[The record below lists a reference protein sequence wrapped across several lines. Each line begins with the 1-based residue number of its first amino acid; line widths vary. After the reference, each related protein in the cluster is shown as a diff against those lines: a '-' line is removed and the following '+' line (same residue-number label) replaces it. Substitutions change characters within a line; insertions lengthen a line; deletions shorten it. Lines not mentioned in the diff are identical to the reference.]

1 VSLLVNPLQPKPQP
15 LYQKVKRHIRALIAD
30 DRLRPD
36 SRIPSENQLVRE
48 LKVSRMTINRALRE
62 LTAEGLLVRI
72 QGVGTFVA
80 PQKPRSTLLEMI
92 SIAEE
97 IRQRG
102 GVHTSTVHLLRSEPA
117 VGLIAKKMYLA
128 PGSEVFHAVLV
139 HHEDRVPVQLAD
151 RYVNPAVAPDFLS
164 QDFTRVTPAE
174 YLLRTAPVT
183 EVEHVVE
190 AVSADEE
197 TRGLLQLKKNTPCL
211 ELHRTT
217 WAGEVV
223 VTHSRLTYPGPRYR
237 LGGRFKT
244 GDGSYC
250 TVL

>member
-1 VSLLVNPLQPKPQP
+1 MNPLQSKPQP
-15 LYQKVKRHIRALIAD
+15 LYQKVKRHIRALIAEG
-30 DRLRPD
+30 RLRPD
-36 SRIPSENQLVRE
+36 GRIPSENQLVRQ

-62 LTAEGLLVRI
+62 LTAEGLLVRL

-80 PQKPRSTLLEMI
+80 PQKPQSTLLEVI

-117 VGLIAKKMYLA
+117 AGLIAKKMHLA
-128 PGSEVFHAVLV
+128 PGSEVFHTVLV
-139 HHEDRVPVQLAD
+139 HHEDRLPVQLAD
-151 RYVNPAVAPDFLS
+151 RYVNPAMAPDFLS
-164 QDFTRVTPAE
+164 QDFTRMTPAE

-190 AVSADEE
+190 AVAADKE
-197 TRGLLQLKKNTPCL
+197 TRRLLQLNKNTPCL

-244 GDGSYC
+244 GESTRC